1 MKKGGFKR
9 KMGRTGIN
17 FVKKRDGRIVPFDKE
32 KIAEAIFK
40 AAQSVG
46 GENKYLAEDLAEA
59 VTLYLE
65 KNFQSKIPSVE
76 EIQDI
81 VERVLIKTGHAKTA
95 KAYILYRQKRAN
107 IRKVREGIKPEDL
120 VEREKERIN
129 FIRNIK
135 ISVQR
140 SDENLTEWNREK
152 IIESLLRETG
162 ISRNIAEIIVS
173 EVEEEVITSKLNV
186 LTSSLIRELVN
197 AKLIKY
203 GFEKEREKHA
213 RLGIPLYDVSNFF
226 KNFSG
231 TPDELS
237 LKFGKYI
244 KKEYAL
250 SDVFSEDVVFSHF
263 KGEIFLH
270 SLEEIDKFYSVEVH
284 SELKEEEENIINNY
298 CSFLFLKPV
307 DSKKIDFLNNFE
319 DKKTRI
325 FFDLPLPESFNIL
338 SEIVK
343 KKNVEIELKKEKEE
357 ENLVVQK
364 ITLNS
369 EKIFDTDRIIPL
381 IKKAFEEKEKFLERI
396 LRKDIK
402 EFFKRFKKIYE
413 LEIAGENEKIF
424 KKITALNG
432 SININFKEKTEK
444 ITKHLYFLE
453 KENVRITSEIDK
465 EKMDFLKDIDK
476 KFFVRVK
483 L

>member
-1 MKKGGFKR
+1 
-9 KMGRTGIN
+9 MGRTGIK
-17 FVKKRDGRIVPFDKE
+17 FVKKRDGRIVPFNKE

-65 KNFQSKIPSVE
+65 KKFQSKTPSVE

-120 VEREKERIN
+120 VEREKERLN
-129 FIRNIK
+129 FIKNIK

-152 IIESLLRETG
+152 VIEALLRETG

-186 LTSSLIRELVN
+186 LTSSIIRELVN

-231 TPDELS
+231 TPDEIS
-237 LKFGKYI
+237 LKFGKHI

-270 SLEEIDKFYSVEVH
+270 ALGEIDKFYSVEIH
-284 SELKEEEENIINNY
+284 SELKKEGKNIINNY
-298 CSFLFLKPV
+298 CSFLFFLKPA
-307 DSKKIDFLNNFE
+307 DFMKIDFLNNFE
-319 DKKTRI
+319 DKRTRI
-325 FFDLPLPESFNIL
+325 SFDLPLPESFDIL

-343 KKNVEIELKKEKEE
+343 KKKVEIELKKEREE

-369 EKIFDTDRIIPL
+369 EKKFDTDKIIPL

-396 LRKDIK
+396 LKKDIK

-413 LEIAGENEKIF
+413 LEITGENEEIF
-424 KKITALNG
+424 KKVTNLNG
-432 SININFKEKTEK
+432 YININFKEKIDRIK
-444 ITKHLYFLE
+444 KHFYFLE
-453 KENVRITSEIDK
+453 KENIRITSEIDK
-465 EKMDFLKDIDK
+465 EKMNFLKDIDK
-476 KFFVRVK
+476 KFFVKVK

>member
-1 MKKGGFKR
+1 MKIKALEE
-9 KMGRTGIN
+9 KMGKAVIK
-17 FVKKRDGRIVPFDKE
+17 FVKKRDGRIVPFNKE

-65 KNFQSKIPSVE
+65 KKFQSKTPSVE

-152 IIESLLRETG
+152 IIEALLRETG

-226 KNFSG
+226 KSFSG

-237 LKFGKYI
+237 LKFGKHI

-250 SDVFSEDVVFSHF
+250 SDVFSENVVFSHF

-270 SLEEIDKFYSVEVH
+270 SLEEIDKFYSIEIH
-284 SELKEEEENIINNY
+284 SKLKEKEENIVNKY
-298 CSFLFLKPV
+298 CSFLFLKPS
-307 DSKKIDFLNNFE
+307 DSINFLSNFE
-319 DKKTRI
+319 DKRTRI
-325 FFDLPLPESFNIL
+325 SFDLPLPESFEIL

-357 ENLVVQK
+357 ENLVIQK

-369 EKIFDTDRIIPL
+369 EKIFDIDKIVPL
-381 IKKAFEEKEKFLERI
+381 IKKAFEEKEKFLESI

-402 EFFKRFKKIYE
+402 EFFKRFKKIYK
-413 LEIAGENEKIF
+413 LEITGENEEVF
-424 KKITALNG
+424 KKITNLNG
-432 SININFKEKTEK
+432 NININLKEKTERVK
-444 ITKHLYFLE
+444 KHLYFIE
-453 KENVRITSEIDK
+453 KENVKITLEIDK
-465 EKMDFLKDIDK
+465 EKMEFLKDIDK

>member
-1 MKKGGFKR
+1 
-9 KMGRTGIN
+9 MGKSVIK

-59 VTLYLE
+59 VSLYLE
-65 KNFQSKIPSVE
+65 KNLQSKVPSVE

-95 KAYILYRQKRAN
+95 KAYILYREKRAN
-107 IRKVREGIKPEDL
+107 IRKVREGIKPEDF

-140 SDENLTEWNREK
+140 SDENLREWNREK
-152 IIESLLRETG
+152 IIEALLRETG

-231 TPDELS
+231 IPDELS
-237 LKFGKYI
+237 LKFGKHI

-250 SDVFSEDVVFSHF
+250 SEVFSEDVVFSHF

-270 SLEEIDKFYSVEVH
+270 SLEEIDKFYSVEIH
-284 SELKEEEENIINNY
+284 SELKEEERNIVNNY

-307 DSKKIDFLNNFE
+307 DSMKIDFLNNFE
-319 DKKTRI
+319 DKKTKI
-325 FFDLPLPESFNIL
+325 SFDLPLPESFEIL
-338 SEIVK
+338 LEIVK
-343 KKNVEIELKKEKEE
+343 KKNVEIELKKEKEK

-369 EKIFDTDRIIPL
+369 EKIFDTSRIIPL
-381 IKKAFEEKEKFLERI
+381 IKKAFEKKEKFLESI

-413 LEIAGENEKIF
+413 LEITGENEEIF
-424 KKITALNG
+424 KKITTLNG
-432 SININFKEKTEK
+432 YININFKEKTERIK
-444 ITKHLYFLE
+444 KHLYFLE
-453 KENVRITSEIDK
+453 KGNVKITSEIDK
-465 EKMDFLKDIDK
+465 EKMGFLKDIDK

>member
-1 MKKGGFKR
+1 LR
-9 KMGRTGIN
+9 TKMGKMSIK

-65 KNFQSKIPSVE
+65 KKFQSKIPSVE

-120 VEREKERIN
+120 GEREKERLN
-129 FIRNIK
+129 FIKNIK

-140 SDENLTEWNREK
+140 SDENLTEWNRERVV
-152 IIESLLRETG
+152 EALLRETG

-186 LTSSLIRELVN
+186 LTSSIIRELVN

-203 GFEKEREKHA
+203 GFEREREKHA

-231 TPDELS
+231 RPDELS
-237 LKFGKYI
+237 LKFGKHI

-250 SDVFSEDVVFSHF
+250 SEVFSEDVIFSHF
-263 KGEIFLH
+263 KREIFLH
-270 SLEEIDKFYSVEVH
+270 ALEEIDKFYSAEIH
-284 SELKEEEENIINNY
+284 SELKEEEENIIRNY
-298 CSFLFLKPV
+298 CSFLFFLKPA
-307 DSKKIDFLNNFE
+307 DFRRIDFLNNFE
-319 DKKTRI
+319 DKRARI
-325 FFDLPLPESFNIL
+325 SFDLPLPESFDIL

-343 KKNVEIELKKEKEE
+343 KKNVEIELKKEREE
-357 ENLVVQK
+357 EKLVVQK

-369 EKIFDTDRIIPL
+369 EKISDTDRIIPL
-381 IKKAFEEKEKFLERI
+381 IKKAFEEKRKFLESI
-396 LRKDIK
+396 LRRDIK
-402 EFFKRFKKIYE
+402 EFFRKFKKIYE
-413 LEIAGENEKIF
+413 LEITGENEEIF
-424 KKITALNG
+424 KKITTLNEN
-432 SININFKEKTEK
+432 ININFKEKTESIK
-444 ITKHLYFLE
+444 RHFYFLE
-453 KENVRITSEIDK
+453 KENIRITSEIDK

-476 KFFVRVK
+476 KIFVKVK

>member
-1 MKKGGFKR
+1 MGKR
-9 KMGRTGIN
+9 AIK

-32 KIAEAIFK
+32 KIVEAIFK

-46 GENKYLAEDLAEA
+46 GENRYLAEDLAEA
-59 VTLYLE
+59 VTIYLE
-65 KNFQSKIPSVE
+65 KNFQSKTPSVE

-107 IRKVREGIKPEDL
+107 IRKVREGIKPEEL
-120 VEREKERIN
+120 IEREKERIN

-140 SDENLTEWNREK
+140 SDERLTEWNREK
-152 IIESLLRETG
+152 VVEALLRETG

-213 RLGIPLYDVSNFF
+213 RLGIPLYDISNFF
-226 KNFSG
+226 KSFSG
-231 TPDELS
+231 TPDEIT
-237 LKFGKYI
+237 LKFGKHI

-270 SLEEIDKFYSVEVH
+270 SLEEIDKFYSIEIH
-284 SELKEEEENIINNY
+284 SKLKKEEENIVNSYCCFLVLKSEDSIN
-298 CSFLFLKPV
+298 
-307 DSKKIDFLNNFE
+307 FLNNFE

-325 FFDLPLPESFNIL
+325 SFDLPLPESFEIL

-369 EKIFDTDRIIPL
+369 EKIFDTDKIIPL
-381 IKKAFEEKEKFLERI
+381 MKKAFEEKEKFLESI
-396 LRKDIK
+396 LREDIR
-402 EFFKRFKKIYE
+402 EFFKRFKKIYK
-413 LEIAGENEKIF
+413 LEITGENEEVF
-424 KKITALNG
+424 KKITNLDGN
-432 SININFKEKTEK
+432 ININLRERTERVKE
-444 ITKHLYFLE
+444 HLYFLE
-453 KENVRITSEIDK
+453 KENVKITLEIDK
-465 EKMDFLKDIDK
+465 EKMEFLKDIDK
-476 KFFVRVK
+476 KILVRVN